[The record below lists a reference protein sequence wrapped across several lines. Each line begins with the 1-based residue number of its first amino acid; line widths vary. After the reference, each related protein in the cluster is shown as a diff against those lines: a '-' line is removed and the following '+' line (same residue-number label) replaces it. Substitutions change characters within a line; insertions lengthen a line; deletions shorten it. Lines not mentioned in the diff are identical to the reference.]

1 MIYEHYD
8 DKLAKIED
16 RLTLIEQTLTR
27 IQDQLNQWH
36 EEKLRLSSNT
46 ESEEEKETSGNLK
59 IH

>member
-1 MIYEHYD
+1 MIYEYYD
-8 DKLAKIED
+8 DKLSKIED

-27 IQDQLNQWH
+27 IQDQINQWQ
-36 EEKLRLSSNT
+36 EEKQRPSPNI

>member
-16 RLTLIEQTLTR
+16 RLTVIEQTLTR
-27 IQDQLNQWH
+27 IQDQLNQWQ
-36 EEKLRLSSNT
+36 EERLKLSSNT
-46 ESEEEKETSGNLK
+46 ESEEEKETSGKLK